1 MPVKFMMCFK
11 REDFNEVSC
20 AMKQTG
26 GISEASGVPGYEQKK
41 RWRWSQFTVEALAA
55 GESLLFSSVRA
66 RITSQ
71 FVPVDMGRIY
81 TVTAETP
88 TSSHARIPAVL
99 IHGFAGGVALWAANI
114 DDMAKKRILHCFDLL
129 GFGRSSRPVFA
140 SDPALAELQ
149 FVQSIE
155 NWRKEMGINKMIL
168 VGHSFGAFL
177 ATSFAIEHPECVR
190 HLVLVDPWGFPEKP
204 REVALQQNYPVWVR
218 VAARAMS
225 LFYPLTALRWAGP
238 YGVSMIKTLR
248 PDLSLRFQC
257 VDPNAIYEYFYH
269 CNAQTPSGEIAFTN
283 MSFSFGWAKR
293 PMIRRISDLSSEV
306 PVTFIYG
313 SKSWIDSSSG
323 IEVQNERQNAYVDVQ
338 VINGAGHYV
347 YVDRKEV
354 FNNLLCDLFDKI
366 DAGEDVKKKIDLE

>member
-1 MPVKFMMCFK
+1 ML
-11 REDFNEVSC
+11 DFGEANC
-20 AMKQTG
+20 IMKQTG
-26 GISEASGVPGYEQKK
+26 DISTTNDSPKYQQKK
-41 RWRWSQFTVEALAA
+41 RWRWSQFTVDALAA

-66 RITSQ
+66 KITSQ
-71 FVPVDMGRIY
+71 FIPVDMGQIY

-88 TSSHARIPAVL
+88 TSSYTRIPAVL

-140 SDPALAELQ
+140 KDPTLAELQ
-149 FVQSIE
+149 FVHSIE
-155 NWRKEMGINKMIL
+155 NWRKRMGINKMIL

-177 ATSFAIEHPECVR
+177 AASFALEHPERVR

-204 REVALQQNYPVWVR
+204 VEISQQQNYPVWIR
-218 VAARAMS
+218 VVARAMS
-225 LFYPLTALRWAGP
+225 FFYPLTALRWAGP
-238 YGVSMIKTLR
+238 YGVSVIKTLR
-248 PDLSLRFQC
+248 PDLSLRFRC
-257 VDPNAIYEYFYH
+257 SDPNAIYEYFYQ
-269 CNAQTPSGEIAFTN
+269 CNAQSPSGEVAFTN

-293 PMIRRISDLSSEV
+293 PMLKRIIDLSPEV
-306 PVTFIYG
+306 PITFIYG

-347 YVDRKEV
+347 YVDQKEV
-354 FNNLLCDLFDKI
+354 FNSVLSDLFDKI
-366 DAGEDVKKKIDLE
+366 DAGEDAFLRNNIRKKIDSE